1 MGRKNRESGLHLIK
15 RPGSK
20 FWYVQGT
27 LFGERVRE
35 STQTESREEAEI
47 VKAKLV
53 DTIKKIHLY
62 GERPKVDFN
71 TCAAKYIREASIKS
85 FDRGECHIRQLSP
98 YIGELDMTDIYRGE
112 DPDTVQPTALERYVR
127 DRIASSVS
135 RATINY
141 ALKTFNKIGRLA
153 TEEWRRK
160 GGKPFIESFTCAYL
174 IKEKEESGLVEDFGL
189 KPTKEPRPLFPG
201 EQIIL
206 FNELPEHLK
215 PVFEFGVNTGCRDQ
229 ELCNLRWDWLK
240 KIDNTL
246 WYFEL
251 PKGSTKNHQVRPVI
265 LNSTAK
271 SIVESLVGNNPEYIF
286 SYEGQKLG
294 RLNKSA
300 YRKARVRAGK
310 VMPDIL
316 KTNVHSLR
324 HSFGE
329 RLTESDVPWDW
340 KQALLGHN
348 PKEVTW
354 RYSHYYK
361 GKVNLLKLLE
371 FVERLVR
378 YSYLDEAQK
387 IGRVA

>member
-1 MGRKNRESGLHLIK
+1 
-15 RPGSK
+15 
-20 FWYVQGT
+20 
-27 LFGERVRE
+27 
-35 STQTESREEAEI
+35 
-47 VKAKLV
+47 
-53 DTIKKIHLY
+53 
-62 GERPKVDFN
+62 
-71 TCAAKYIREASIKS
+71 
-85 FDRGECHIRQLSP
+85 
-98 YIGELDMTDIYRGE
+98 MTDIYRGE

-160 GGKPFIESFTCAYL
+160 GGKPFIESFTRAYL

-240 KIDNTL
+240 KIDDTL

-251 PKGSTKNHQVRPVI
+251 LKGSTKNNQVRPVI

-271 SIVESLVGNNPEYIF
+271 SIVESLVGNNPEYVF

-329 RLTESDVPWDW
+329 RLTESNVPWDW